1 MGISLRAVTRNN
13 WFECTQLEVTSE
25 QKEMFPAPVVYW
37 IAESKV
43 VPEYEPLAVYHDEEL
58 VGFAVY
64 CTAPDHDG
72 NYWIPALM
80 MDTRFQRK
88 GYGKAAMIKLIQY
101 MKENYACDRLMIGHR
116 PNNVV
121 ASKLY
126 QSLGFVKV
134 GEVDGEVIRLLQ

>member
-1 MGISLRAVTRNN
+1 
-13 WFECTQLEVTSE
+13 
-25 QKEMFPAPVVYW
+25 
-37 IAESKV
+37 
-43 VPEYEPLAVYHDEEL
+43 
-58 VGFAVY
+58 
-64 CTAPDHDG
+64 
-72 NYWIPALM
+72 M